1 MSKIKMDEKSF
12 QKVENETSYLK
23 YCCIKMEKEEGNQP
37 SILDYIQYLEFR
49 HDNEQETLY
58 RAKERYISLM
68 KTLKENRELKK
79 ENEKLISQMTSM
91 CSEQADSDAAKYI
104 EGLEEIITSL
114 KKENEELE
122 KAQED

>member
-12 QKVENETSYLK
+12 QKIEKETSYIN
-23 YCCIKMEKEEGNQP
+23 YCCEKWIKEEDPP
-37 SILDYIQYLEFR
+37 SLLDYIKYLEFR

>member
-1 MSKIKMDEKSF
+1 MDEKSF

-23 YCCIKMEKEEGNQP
+23 YCCEKMEKEEGNQA
-37 SILDYIQYLEFR
+37 SILDYIKYLEFR